1 MNKPKLIR
9 ITTVPVS
16 LKTLLKG
23 QHRFMTQ
30 QGFDVLGV
38 SSSGEELQDV
48 EQHETIRVA
57 VLEMTRTISPIS
69 DLKSLW
75 EFYTLCKRERPTIVH
90 SHTPKAGIVG
100 MLGAKLAGV
109 PVRLHTV
116 AGLPLMEAT
125 GMKRKIL
132 DFVEKITYRCATKVY
147 PNSRGLYDFILANNY
162 TEKEKL
168 QIIANGSSN
177 GIDTTYFDS
186 DIIPVTQRRELELQL
201 GIQPNDFVFIF
212 VGRLVGDK
220 GINEL
225 IEAFEGLVRDEGKG
239 MSGEG
244 RGKREEGRGKRERG
258 MTIASEES
266 LLSDL
271 SDSFSRIKLLLVG
284 PFESELD
291 PLQPETLKV
300 IETHPNII
308 SVGFQ
313 SDVRPYFAVSDCLVF
328 PSYREGFP
336 NVVMQAGAMELPSIV
351 TDINGCNEIIVEGEN
366 GTIIPVKN
374 IEAIKIAM
382 QKMMNNKEFYLKLKE
397 NSRPMIQ
404 SRYEQS
410 VVWNALLEEYQ
421 MLIKEQG
428 TRK

>member
-1 MNKPKLIR
+1 MTKPKLIR
-9 ITTVPVS
+9 ITTVPIS

-23 QHRFMTQ
+23 QHRFMSEN
-30 QGFDVLGV
+30 GFEVIGV
-38 SSSGEELQDV
+38 SSSGKDLQDV
-48 EQHETIRVA
+48 ERNETIRVA

-109 PVRLHTV
+109 PIRLHTV

-168 QIIANGSSN
+168 QVIANGSSN

-201 GIQPNDFVFIF
+201 GIQPYDFVFVF

-225 IEAFEGLVRDEGKG
+225 I
-239 MSGEG
+239 SG
-244 RGKREEGRGKRERG
+244 
-258 MTIASEES
+258 
-266 LLSDL
+266 
-271 SDSFSRIKLLLVG
+271 F
-284 PFESELD
+284 
-291 PLQPETLKV
+291 
-300 IETHPNII
+300 TH
-308 SVGFQ
+308 
-313 SDVRPYFAVSDCLVF
+313 L
-328 PSYREGFP
+328 
-336 NVVMQAGAMELPSIV
+336 
-351 TDINGCNEIIVEGEN
+351 
-366 GTIIPVKN
+366 
-374 IEAIKIAM
+374 
-382 QKMMNNKEFYLKLKE
+382 
-397 NSRPMIQ
+397 
-404 SRYEQS
+404 
-410 VVWNALLEEYQ
+410 
-421 MLIKEQG
+421 
-428 TRK
+428 

>member
-1 MNKPKLIR
+1 MEIKPNNPKLIR
-9 ITTVPVS
+9 ITTVPTS
-16 LKTLLKG
+16 LKILLKG
-23 QHRFMTQ
+23 QHRFMSEN
-30 QGFDVLGV
+30 GFEVIGI

-48 EQHETIRVA
+48 EQNETIRVA

-116 AGLPLMEAT
+116 AGMPLMEAR
-125 GMKRKIL
+125 GIKRKLL
-132 DFVEKITYRCATKVY
+132 DVVEKLTYRCATKVY
-147 PNSRGLYDFILANNY
+147 PNSRGLYNFILVHDY
-162 TEKEKL
+162 TSKEKL
-168 QIIANGSSN
+168 EVIANGSSN
-177 GIDTTYFDS
+177 GIDTQYFDS
-186 DIIPVTQRRELELQL
+186 TLFSEVQKQELKQSLLLQ
-201 GIQPNDFVFIF
+201 PYDFVYIF

-225 IEAFEGLVRDEGKG
+225 ISAFSQLE
-239 MSGEG
+239 
-244 RGKREEGRGKRERG
+244 
-258 MTIASEES
+258 TPNT
-266 LLSDL
+266 
-271 SDSFSRIKLLLVG
+271 KLLLVG

-336 NVVMQAGAMELPSIV
+336 NVVMQAGAMGLPSIV

-374 IEAIKIAM
+374 VATLVDAM
-382 QKMMNNKEFYLKLKE
+382 QKMIYDTSYYHHLRQNA
-397 NSRPMIQ
+397 RPMIQ
-404 SRYEQS
+404 SRYEQR
-410 VVWNALLEEYQ
+410 VVWEALLEEYRRV
-421 MLIKEQG
+421 LKV
-428 TRK
+428 

>member
-1 MNKPKLIR
+1 MKLIR
-9 ITTVPVS
+9 ITTVPIS

-23 QHRFMTQ
+23 QHRFMFQ
-30 QGFDVLGV
+30 NGFEVIGV
-38 SSSGEELQDV
+38 SSSGKDLQDV
-48 EQHETIRVA
+48 ERNETIRVA

-109 PVRLHTV
+109 PIRLHTV

-168 QIIANGSSN
+168 QVIANGSSN

-201 GIQPNDFVFIF
+201 GIQPNDFVFVF

-225 IEAFEGLVRDEGKG
+225 I
-239 MSGEG
+239 SGFTHLKPE
-244 RGKREEGRGKRERG
+244 
-258 MTIASEES
+258 TLS
-266 LLSDL
+266 L
-271 SDSFSRIKLLLVG
+271 KLLLVG
-284 PFESELD
+284 SLEGELD

-313 SDVRPYFAVSDCLVF
+313 SDVRPYFAISDCLVF

-336 NVVMQAGAMELPSIV
+336 NVVMQAGAMGLPSIV

-374 IEAIKIAM
+374 VAAIVQAM
-382 QKMMNNKEFYLKLKE
+382 QKMCSDIAYYNQLRQNA
-397 NSRPMIQ
+397 RRMIQ
-404 SRYEQS
+404 SRYEQR
-410 VVWNALLEEYQ
+410 VVWEALLEEYKR
-421 MLIKEQG
+421 LLLEIE
-428 TRK
+428 

>member
-1 MNKPKLIR
+1 MTKPKLIR
-9 ITTVPVS
+9 ITTVPIS

-23 QHRFMTQ
+23 QHRFMSEN
-30 QGFDVLGV
+30 GFEVIGV
-38 SSSGEELQDV
+38 SSSGKDLQDV

-109 PVRLHTV
+109 PLRLHTV

-147 PNSRGLYDFILANNY
+147 PNSIGLYNFILANNY

-168 QIIANGSSN
+168 KVIANGSSN

-186 DIIPVTQRRELELQL
+186 VIIPVTQRRELELQL
-201 GIQPNDFVFIF
+201 GIQPNDFVFVF

-225 IEAFEGLVRDEGKG
+225 IEAFFKLP
-239 MSGEG
+239 
-244 RGKREEGRGKRERG
+244 
-258 MTIASEES
+258 TPNT
-266 LLSDL
+266 
-271 SDSFSRIKLLLVG
+271 KLLLVG

-291 PLQPETLKV
+291 PLQSETLKV

-336 NVVMQAGAMELPSIV
+336 NVVMQAGAMGLPSIV

-374 IEAIKIAM
+374 VATLVDAM
-382 QKMMNNKEFYLKLKE
+382 QKMIYDTSYYHHLRQNA
-397 NSRPMIQ
+397 RPMIQ
-404 SRYEQS
+404 SRYEQR
-410 VVWNALLEEYQ
+410 VVWEALLEEYRRV
-421 MLIKEQG
+421 LEF
-428 TRK
+428 RS

>member
-1 MNKPKLIR
+1 MTKPKLIR
-9 ITTVPVS
+9 ITTVPIS

-23 QHRFMTQ
+23 QHRFMSEN
-30 QGFDVLGV
+30 GFEVIGV
-38 SSSGEELQDV
+38 SSSGKDLQDV
-48 EQHETIRVA
+48 ERNETIRVA

-109 PVRLHTV
+109 PIRLHTV

-168 QIIANGSSN
+168 QVIANGSSN

-201 GIQPNDFVFIF
+201 GIQPNDFVFVF

-225 IEAFEGLVRDEGKG
+225 I
-239 MSGEG
+239 SGFTHLKPE
-244 RGKREEGRGKRERG
+244 
-258 MTIASEES
+258 TLS
-266 LLSDL
+266 L
-271 SDSFSRIKLLLVG
+271 KLLLVG
-284 PFESELD
+284 SLEGELD

-313 SDVRPYFAVSDCLVF
+313 SDVRPYFAISDCLVF

-336 NVVMQAGAMELPSIV
+336 NVVMQAGAMGLPSIV

-374 IEAIKIAM
+374 VATLVDAM
-382 QKMMNNKEFYLKLKE
+382 QKMIYDTSYYHHLRQNA
-397 NSRPMIQ
+397 RPMIQ
-404 SRYEQS
+404 SRYEQR
-410 VVWNALLEEYQ
+410 VVWEALLEEYKRV
-421 MLIKEQG
+421 LKFRI
-428 TRK
+428 